1 MFKWIKEIFK
11 WIKRSILISKVN
23 KCLGIKLRKDQIDC
37 IFKNHVYVMGER
49 TGKTLTHILKIL
61 LNPGV
66 YDFKSLRVDEPR
78 GLGYR
83 NWYLKWFNDI
93 YYKLK
98 EKNLVQCVVRNI

>member
-1 MFKWIKEIFK
+1 MFKWIKRK
-11 WIKRSILISKVN
+11 ILIRQVN
-23 KCLGIKLRKDQIDC
+23 KCLGIKLRKDQINC

-61 LNPGV
+61 LNKGT
-66 YDFKSLRVDEPR
+66 YDFKKLPTDEVH

-83 NWYLKWFNDI
+83 SWYLKWFNEI

-98 EKNLVQCVVRNI
+98 EKNLVQCTISNI